1 MTKTDYAIL
10 IIFGFIMVL
19 GGMNIDK
26 LMII

>member
-10 IIFGFIMVL
+10 IIFGIIMVL